1 MRLSDISQGRDNNY
15 KLIRIVAALAV
26 LVSHSFYLTVGVY
39 SAEPLYASLGRT
51 LGQFAVDIFFI
62 TSGFLVSS
70 SLMKKQS
77 TVEYLRARVLRIFPA
92 LWVMLLLTVF
102 LLGLSFTSLSIPD
115 YLSSP
120 EIYNYLLR
128 CTTLFAGTSNVLPGV
143 FNNNLV
149 KDCIN
154 NPLWTLPYEIRM
166 YAILLFVWLVLKF
179 TPKFRLKAFK
189 TVVIIFASVAGV
201 YMLSRY
207 LSYYIFQS
215 YVVSPFSTN
224 SIRLFCMFFYGAS
237 FYVLRRHIVLSSR
250 VFWLFAISLLLAA
263 LNKQVF
269 FVVYILVIGY
279 ILLFIAYIPDGI
291 IRKYNRF
298 GDYSYGVYIYAF
310 PVQQSVAALIPG
322 VSTLQ
327 MIVNSFVLTI
337 FLAILSWHL
346 LEKKA
351 LNLKTYQFGGPK

>member
-1 MRLSDISQGRDNNY
+1 
-15 KLIRIVAALAV
+15 
-26 LVSHSFYLTVGVY
+26 
-39 SAEPLYASLGRT
+39 
-51 LGQFAVDIFFI
+51 
-62 TSGFLVSS
+62 
-70 SLMKKQS
+70 
-77 TVEYLRARVLRIFPA
+77 
-92 LWVMLLLTVF
+92 
-102 LLGLSFTSLSIPD
+102 
-115 YLSSP
+115 
-120 EIYNYLLR
+120 
-128 CTTLFAGTSNVLPGV
+128 
-143 FNNNLV
+143 
-149 KDCIN
+149 
-154 NPLWTLPYEIRM
+154 
-166 YAILLFVWLVLKF
+166 
-179 TPKFRLKAFK
+179 
-189 TVVIIFASVAGV
+189 
-201 YMLSRY
+201 
-207 LSYYIFQS
+207 
-215 YVVSPFSTN
+215 
-224 SIRLFCMFFYGAS
+224 MFFYGAS